1 VGRQID
7 QAVGK
12 LQQQAKEAESRLGDR
27 LIEAGEMLKEK
38 PESASDAE
46 R

>member
-1 VGRQID
+1 MTRNNYSFLLLD
-7 QAVGK
+7 
-12 LQQQAKEAESRLGDR
+12 DR
-27 LIEAGEMLKEK
+27 LIEASETFEER